1 MAARRV
7 WIVDGHNVIFAV
19 GGLERLQATRRG
31 DEARRL
37 LAERLEVFAHQRG
50 EPVLLVFDGHDLP
63 SHPQA
68 SRSALFEVAYARRG
82 DQAADRR
89 ILDEARRRAAEGG
102 VVTVVTNDVRTL
114 ASALPRAVRHLRVRD
129 FWLRHIEPPAG
140 KDEKRIEGDFSDIEK
155 EMLSLPSEESRRATR
170 GSHRPLATDTPGE
183 TPGAGRTPTAAALRE
198 DETRRKRERGRLR
211 HARMLKR
218 RTKPA

>member
-1 MAARRV
+1 MPRA

-37 LAERLEVFAHQRG
+37 LAERLEVFARQRG
-50 EPVLLVFDGHDLP
+50 EPVLLVFDGLDLP
-63 SHPQA
+63 SHPEVL
-68 SRSALFEVAYARRG
+68 RTALLEVVYARRG

-89 ILDEARRRAAEGG
+89 ILDEARRRAAEG
-102 VVTVVTNDVRTL
+102 VTVTVVTNDVRTL
-114 ASALPRAVRHLRVRD
+114 ANALPRAVRHLRVRD

-155 EMLSLPSEESRRATR
+155 ELLALAPEETV
-170 GSHRPLATDTPGE
+170 RPPAAAMQASPAGTPGE
-183 TPGAGRTPTAAALRE
+183 DAM
-198 DETRRKRERGRLR
+198 RRKRERGRLR

-218 RTKPA
+218 RTRPV